1 MSLARRAR
9 GELLSTTFG
18 GANEWLFSGVR
29 SHVLFQCR
37 LLIPSLATTFEVAD
51 KGFLPS
57 VDSIVN

>member
-9 GELLSTTFG
+9 GELLAATFG

-29 SHVLFQCR
+29 SHVLFQGR
-37 LLIPSLATTFEVAD
+37 LLIPPLSTTFVTAYER
-51 KGFLPS
+51 LLSS

>member
-9 GELLSTTFG
+9 GELLSTTFR

-29 SHVLFQCR
+29 PHVLFQGR
-37 LLIPSLATTFEVAD
+37 LLIPPLSTTFVIANE
-51 KGFLPS
+51 GLLSS